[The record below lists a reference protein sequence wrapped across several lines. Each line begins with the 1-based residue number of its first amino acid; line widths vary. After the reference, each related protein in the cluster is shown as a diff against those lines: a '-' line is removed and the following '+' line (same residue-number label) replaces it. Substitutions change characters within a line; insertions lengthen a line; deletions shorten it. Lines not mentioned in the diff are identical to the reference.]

1 MSGFV
6 AGGDDTMTHSSSS
19 PDGASRWPKRLR
31 LLTIL
36 VLPALVA
43 ALAGPAQAHH
53 SDETDKVIEQ
63 SKQTISEST
72 QRIKNREA
80 ERNELRQEA
89 EAAAAGLDVAQATAD
104 DLIAALEAVR
114 ASVNAQ
120 QEALDDA
127 ARSVAEAEAVQHDA
141 EKRIAALEEE
151 LEAAKA
157 SLREAVVESYV
168 TFQTP
173 SGSLSVLGDDPWDNA
188 REEALASFATG
199 SRIDD
204 IDDLR
209 RLGGELERWRLV
221 AEEATAS
228 AQERVA
234 QEAELLGQLE
244 YAQLQEA
251 RFVLEAEER
260 LETRLYEV
268 QTLRALDASLAAD
281 IEQEE
286 RRIADALARQRA
298 AEEARRRAEE
308 EARRRAEAAR
318 TGPSDANFTLVW
330 VSGFQVNSTIADQV
344 AGLVAAMER
353 EGFELGGW
361 GYRTHQ
367 AQIALRKAH
376 CGTSDYAVWQMPAS
390 RCRPPTARP
399 GRSNHEQGLAVDF
412 TYNGRTIS
420 SRSSAVFQA
429 LKRLAPEYSLKNL
442 PSEPWHWSV
451 DGR

>member
-1 MSGFV
+1 
-6 AGGDDTMTHSSSS
+6 MTLSSSS
-19 PDGASRWPKRLR
+19 HHCAARWPKQLR
-31 LLTIL
+31 RLTIL
-36 VLPALVA
+36 MLSALVA
-43 ALAGPAQAHH
+43 ALAGSAQAQD

-63 SKQTISEST
+63 SKETISEST

-80 ERNELRQEA
+80 ERNELRQVA
-89 EAAAAGLDVAQATAD
+89 EAAAASLDVAQATAD

-120 QEALDDA
+120 QEALDNA
-127 ARSVAEAEAVQHDA
+127 ARAVAEAEAVQHDA
-141 EKRIAALEEE
+141 EQRIAALEEE
-151 LEAAKA
+151 LEAAQA
-157 SLREAVVESYV
+157 SLREAVIESYV

-209 RLGGELERWRLV
+209 RLGGELERWRLI
-221 AEEATAS
+221 AEQATAS
-228 AQERVA
+228 AQEQVA

-244 YAQLQEA
+244 EAQLQEA
-251 RFVLEAEER
+251 RFVLEAEDR

-308 EARRRAEAAR
+308 EARRRAEAERAGR
-318 TGPSDANFTLVW
+318 TAPADADFTLVW
-330 VSGFQVNSTIADQV
+330 VRGFQVNSVIADQV
-344 AGLVAAMER
+344 AGLVAAMES

-399 GRSNHEQGLAVDF
+399 GRSNHEKGLAIDF
-412 TYNGRTIS
+412 TYKGRIIS

-429 LKRLAPEYSLKNL
+429 LKRLAPEYGLKNL